1 MEILLILTV
10 SILNV
15 GCFFVGAKVGQ
26 KVVKGEE
33 VELPSINPLKA
44 YREAQER
51 KQAEKEAE
59 INETIMHNIEVY
71 DGTSAG
77 QKDVSR

>member
-15 GCFFVGAKVGQ
+15 GCFLIGVKVGQ

-33 VELPSINPLKA
+33 VELPSVNPIKA
-44 YREAQER
+44 YRESQER
-51 KQAEKEAE
+51 RQAQREADKLD
-59 INETIMHNIEVY
+59 IIMHNIEVY
-71 DGTSAG
+71 DGTSIG

>member
-10 SILNV
+10 GTLNV
-15 GCFFVGAKVGQ
+15 VCFLIGVKVGQ

-33 VELPSINPLKA
+33 VELPYLNPMKA
-44 YREAQER
+44 YREAQDR
-51 KQAEKEAE
+51 KQAEKEADRLD
-59 INETIMHNIEVY
+59 TILHNIEAY
-71 DGTSAG
+71 DGTSVG

>member
-15 GCFFVGAKVGQ
+15 GCFLIGVKVGQ
-26 KVVKGEE
+26 KVDKGEE
-33 VELPSINPLKA
+33 VELPSVNPIKA
-44 YREAQER
+44 YRESQER
-51 KQAEKEAE
+51 RQAQREADKLD
-59 INETIMHNIEVY
+59 IIMHNIEVY
-71 DGTSAG
+71 DGTSIG